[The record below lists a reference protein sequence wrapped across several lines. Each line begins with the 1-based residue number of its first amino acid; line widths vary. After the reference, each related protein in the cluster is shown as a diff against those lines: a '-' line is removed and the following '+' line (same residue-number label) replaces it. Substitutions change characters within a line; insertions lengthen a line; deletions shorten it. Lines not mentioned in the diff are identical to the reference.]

1 MTVVGAPGH
10 IAEPASLARRTLAN
24 LAAWCTA
31 LVQPPRLP
39 LGGAPPSVWPPLSR
53 LAIGTGATIAVVAAA
68 MLRLDWWALGH
79 YLGVPVWLGRL
90 FGAITEFGKSE
101 WFLVPSAVL
110 LIALAAASSPA
121 LGRVTCL
128 VLASLAARTGF
139 VFVAVAAP
147 SLTVTVLKRLIG
159 RARPLR
165 IEGHDVYFSPL
176 AWRVDFASF
185 PSGHSTTAFAAAVA
199 LGALFPRARTALWV
213 YAGLIALSRVIL
225 SAHYPSDV
233 IAGAV
238 AGGCG
243 ALLVRRWF
251 AARRLAFTLRPD
263 GSVHALPGPSLQ
275 RIKKVAG
282 RIAGQ

>member
-1 MTVVGAPGH
+1 MTVIGTPGR
-10 IAEPASLARRTLAN
+10 IAQPATLARRTLAN
-24 LAAWCTA
+24 LAAWCA
-31 LVQPPRLP
+31 AVVRPPRLP
-39 LGGAPPSVWPPLSR
+39 PGGAAPCIWPPLSR
-53 LAIGTGATIAVVAAA
+53 LAIGTGAAIVAVAAA
-68 MLRLDWWALGH
+68 MLLLDWWALGH
-79 YLGVPVWLGRL
+79 YLGVTVRLGRP
-90 FGAITEFGKSE
+90 FGVITEFGKSE

-110 LIALAAASSPA
+110 LIALAAASSPV
-121 LGRVTCL
+121 LGRMSCL

-165 IEGHDVYFSPL
+165 IEGHDIYFSTL

-199 LGALFPRARTALWV
+199 LGALFPRARVALWI
-213 YAGLIALSRVIL
+213 YAGLIALSRVML

-233 IAGAV
+233 IAGAIV
-238 AGGCG
+238 GACG

-263 GSVHALPGPSLQ
+263 GSVHPLPGPSLQ

-282 RIAGQ
+282 RIVGQ